1 MPASMK
7 RWIRCGIGAVAAT
20 LVGLA
25 GCKKGGDEGD
35 KNDIPKP
42 PVQVEAKKD
51 NNGKTLLAQS
61 VALEKAP
68 QLLSFKDAVILD
80 PHPEGES
87 RPPNKTHTGKNAVKI
102 FELIANDLWDKV
114 NFTDN
119 GGRRIKYRA
128 IVATELGDIHI
139 ALHGNIAPN
148 HVRSFVCLA
157 KTGYYDGMAFYYSIN
172 RKVVDDTV
180 AYIEAGCPR
189 GTGEIGSGSIGY
201 WLRPEISDKLTHE
214 EGVLGAC
221 IGRDPESAACRFYL
235 TAAAMPQ
242 MDGEFTIF
250 GKVTQGLDVVRT
262 INKRAVQE
270 NDRLEQPVLL
280 RSVTIQTEIE

>member
-80 PHPEGES
+80 PPPEGES

-102 FELIANDLWDKV
+102 FGTKSTLPPMTAGVSNTERSW
-114 NFTDN
+114 
-119 GGRRIKYRA
+119 RPSWA
-128 IVATELGDIHI
+128 I
-139 ALHGNIAPN
+139 
-148 HVRSFVCLA
+148 
-157 KTGYYDGMAFYYSIN
+157 SI
-172 RKVVDDTV
+172 
-180 AYIEAGCPR
+180 
-189 GTGEIGSGSIGY
+189 
-201 WLRPEISDKLTHE
+201 
-214 EGVLGAC
+214 
-221 IGRDPESAACRFYL
+221 
-235 TAAAMPQ
+235 
-242 MDGEFTIF
+242 
-250 GKVTQGLDVVRT
+250 
-262 INKRAVQE
+262 
-270 NDRLEQPVLL
+270 
-280 RSVTIQTEIE
+280 

>member
-1 MPASMK
+1 MPACMQ
-7 RWIRCGIGAVAAT
+7 RWIGCGIGAIAAIMA
-20 LVGLA
+20 GLA
-25 GCKKGGDEGD
+25 GCKKSGDEGD
-35 KNDIPKP
+35 RNDIPKP
-42 PVQVEAKKD
+42 PIQVEAKND
-51 NNGKTLLAQS
+51 NNGKMIQAQT

-68 QLLSFKDAVILD
+68 KLLSFKDAVILE
-80 PHPEGES
+80 PPPEGES
-87 RPPNKTHTGKNAVKI
+87 RPPDKTHTGKNAVKI
-102 FELIANDLWDKV
+102 FETIANGLWDKV
-114 NFTDN
+114 NFTDHD
-119 GGRRIKYRA
+119 GRRIKYRA

-157 KTGYYDGMAFYYSIN
+157 KTGYYAGMAFYYSIN
-172 RKVVDDTV
+172 RKVADDTV

-221 IGRDPESAACRFYL
+221 IGSDPESAACRFYL

-250 GKVTQGLDVVRT
+250 GKVTQGLDVVHT
-262 INKRAVQE
+262 INKRGVRE
-270 NDRLEQPVLL
+270 NDALEQPVLI
-280 RSVTIQTEIE
+280 RSVTIRTEFE